1 MQTREAHLPMSG
13 WGTANTEAALT
24 IASLTPRERLRRGV
38 MAPLIGL
45 GIAILVL
52 PIPVVHFMVPPL
64 AILGGIVMGF
74 KRAAT
79 KEIILSAHG
88 PCPFCGTS
96 QTLGLNGTAY
106 SMPRNLHCR
115 NCRKA
120 FSIDDK

>member
-13 WGTANTEAALT
+13 WGSPKTEAALT
-24 IASLTPRERLRRGV
+24 IAALTPRERLRRGL

-64 AILGGIVMGF
+64 AILGGIVLGF
-74 KRAAT
+74 KRAMT
-79 KEIILSAHG
+79 KEVILSAHG

-106 SMPRNLHCR
+106 KMPRTLHCR
-115 NCRKA
+115 ACRKE
-120 FSIDDK
+120 FSIDEQ